1 MTINKKD
8 LLTLDDGNEYV
19 VVSKVSYKN
28 REYYYI
34 VNINDNSSIKFC
46 YLDRDQLVELN
57 DGALVKELLPLL
69 KNNL

>member
-34 VNINDNSSIKFC
+34 VNINDNSVIKFC

-57 DGALVKELLPLL
+57 DGTLVKELLPLL